1 MMTTLKDLSAAF
13 RASSS
18 SSSSLESD
26 ETALLPKD
34 HKDKESVKSKGYGT
48 GELRRRNSP
57 ASGAASVS
65 DAPAGKGKADKQEV
79 AETGS
84 VDGPGGVMA
93 GALDA
98 VKGESAASS
107 KAGQADEE
115 ESDDGAVLVGRPE
128 DE

>member
-1 MMTTLKDLSAAF
+1 
-13 RASSS
+13 
-18 SSSSLESD
+18 
-26 ETALLPKD
+26 
-34 HKDKESVKSKGYGT
+34 
-48 GELRRRNSP
+48 
-57 ASGAASVS
+57 
-65 DAPAGKGKADKQEV
+65 
-79 AETGS
+79 
-84 VDGPGGVMA
+84 VMA